1 MERKPEWLRIR
12 VPAGSGYKEV
22 RGILED
28 YHLNTVCDE
37 ALCPNRGECFQAG
50 TATFMILGKNCTRNC
65 RFCNVT
71 SAKPEVVDPDEPR
84 RVAIAVKALKL
95 KYVVITSV
103 TRDDLPDGGAYHF
116 ADVIENIKKTTPG
129 VGIEVLIPDFQGDKE
144 ALKKVVDAKPNVIAH
159 NVETIPTL
167 YKQVR
172 PQADYQQSLEVISNI
187 KKMNPEI
194 KSKSGIMVGLGEKED
209 QVIEVM
215 KDLRSH
221 GCEFLTIGQY
231 LAPSKLHHPVIEYI
245 NPELFDEYAEKARE
259 LGFEYVASAPLVR
272 SSYMAHKAFSKKILW
287 KKE

>member
-22 RGILED
+22 RGILEK

-37 ALCPNRGECFQAG
+37 ALCPNRGKCFQAG

-71 SAKPEVVDPDEPR
+71 SENPEVVDSDEPR
-84 RVAIAVKALKL
+84 RIAEAVKALKL

-116 ADVIENIKKTTPG
+116 AAVIRSIKKTTPG
-129 VGIEVLIPDFQGDKE
+129 VGIEVLIPDFQGDRE
-144 ALKKVVDAKPNVIAH
+144 ALKEVVDAQPDVIAH
-159 NVETIPTL
+159 NVETVPPL
-167 YKQVR
+167 YNEVR
-172 PQADYQQSLEVISNI
+172 PQAEYKQSLEVLSNV
-187 KKMNPEI
+187 KEMDPEI
-194 KSKSGIMVGLGEKED
+194 KSKSGIMVGLGETKA

-215 KDLRSH
+215 KDLRAH

-245 NPELFDEYAEKARE
+245 TPAAFDEYAEQARK
-259 LGFEYVASAPLVR
+259 LGFEYVASAPFVR
-272 SSYMAHKAFSKKILW
+272 SSYMAHEAFE